1 MMVRGRTITG
11 SILAILLGGI
21 AFPVHGYFQ
30 VHSFFNPSEKYRQ
43 WYHES
48 VWLQDTRAEE
58 GARGLPKSVIAT
70 STADKYPYP
79 QKAFVMTEKIW
90 RVSSKTVE
98 FGDPD
103 WYDVEVIRQRAE
115 MAGYPP
121 AMDILGWMYETGR
134 GLKRDHRKAFMWY
147 ERAAI
152 AGQTGLRGSSTK
164 IFQRLSGRDRYF
176 AQLQLAED
184 LKRINEGGGFDYAGS
199 ELVKLH
205 VLGQQ
210 RDPKFFIKKRKKTK
224 KKKSP

>member
-1 MMVRGRTITG
+1 MMVRGRTITV
-11 SILAILLGGI
+11 SILAIFMGGI
-21 AFPVHGYFQ
+21 ALPVHGTFQ
-30 VHSFFNPSEKYRQ
+30 VRSFYNISEKYRQ
-43 WYHES
+43 WYHET
-48 VWLQDTRAEE
+48 VWLQDTRAKE
-58 GARGLPKSVIAT
+58 GARGLRKPSIAT

-90 RVSSKTVE
+90 QESSGTVE

-115 MAGYPP
+115 MEGYPP

-134 GLKRDHRKAFMWY
+134 GLRRDHRKAFMWY

-152 AGQTGLRGSSTK
+152 AGQTGLRGSSAR
-164 IFQRLSGRDRYF
+164 IFQRLSGRDQYF

-184 LKRINEGGGFDYAGS
+184 LKRINEGDGFGYAGS
-199 ELVKLH
+199 DRVKLH

-210 RDPKFFIKKRKKTK
+210 RDPKFFSKKRKKTK